1 MIAIVFRHPQQHVAK
16 RRQAVAGFLREV
28 GAAEERPLVFVRQE
42 HGERP
47 AAAVLC
53 QHLLRNLVD
62 AIDVRPLLAVHL
74 DVDEVLVEKPC
85 GGFVFEAL
93 VGRDVAPMTGVV
105 SHAQVNRLFLGA
117 RPLECFIAPRIPLDG
132 IVSMLPQVWARLS
145 REMVRVLRRAVA
157 VEVADFHPDLQSRL
171 YTRPCPSSVPDSC
184 RTPLPPTSSP
194 LRASCA
200 SSAAKIGASP
210 RDICGCSATRST
222 PPARR
227 SRPSMSARWRSC
239 ALRAMR
245 SSATCASI
253 RTRSSARASCP
264 ATRLSRWTAR
274 SSSGGSRR
282 RSSCARSSA
291 RRSTA
296 AGCSARRTCCR
307 GSGSVG

>member
-1 MIAIVFRHPQQHVAK
+1 MPPSAMRRSVKVPMWRACRSGSGACALARQSRSNRSRLCGCGNLGAAPKPPSRLSKECASCA
-16 RRQAVAGFLREV
+16 RQALSGSSVSSVSA
-28 GAAEERPLVFVRQE
+28 
-42 HGERP
+42 

-184 RTPLPPTSSP
+184 RTPVPPTSSP

-200 SSAAKIGASP
+200 SSAAK
-210 RDICGCSATRST
+210 
-222 PPARR
+222 
-227 SRPSMSARWRSC
+227 
-239 ALRAMR
+239 
-245 SSATCASI
+245 
-253 RTRSSARASCP
+253 
-264 ATRLSRWTAR
+264 
-274 SSSGGSRR
+274 SG
-282 RSSCARSSA
+282 
-291 RRSTA
+291 
-296 AGCSARRTCCR
+296 
-307 GSGSVG
+307 